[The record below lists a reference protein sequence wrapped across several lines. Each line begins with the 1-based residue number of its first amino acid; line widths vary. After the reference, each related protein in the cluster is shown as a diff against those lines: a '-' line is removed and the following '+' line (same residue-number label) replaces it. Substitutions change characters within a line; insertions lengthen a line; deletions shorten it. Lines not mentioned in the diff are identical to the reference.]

1 MRGIYWMKGN
11 GVAEELTITHY
22 SQWFPEHEQMIV
34 PFAPFMWAWP
44 GGRPRNAPFGGA
56 MYSQDFTAGLAAAS
70 PMINGGVVFSYNYS
84 TCEGRYCRRD
94 LPTNDDMAFAY
105 MQVGTFGNMTQAD
118 DLGTGLMV
126 SAMTGGL
133 TLPGLTGAFTLEEM
147 PGSEDGSLWKRTC
160 YWGPGRC
167 ASMEFGSYDLTKI
180 VDEHGEPVQ
189 PHYDEFIE
197 YMGEVPLFVWAG
209 WADEQAK
216 KDVADRI
223 ESGIEAFVQHGNV
236 PDFISTLRPGAQ
248 SV

>member
-1 MRGIYWMKGN
+1 MM
-11 GVAEELTITHY
+11 
-22 SQWFPEHEQMIV
+22 
-34 PFAPFMWAWP
+34 
-44 GGRPRNAPFGGA
+44 
-56 MYSQDFTAGLAAAS
+56 
-70 PMINGGVVFSYNYS
+70 
-84 TCEGRYCRRD
+84 
-94 LPTNDDMAFAY
+94 
-105 MQVGTFGNMTQAD
+105 QAD
-118 DLGTGLMV
+118 DLGLLASVISRG
-126 SAMTGGL
+126 AI
-133 TLPGLTGAFTLEEM
+133 LPGILSGAFTLEEM